1 MRLACLLFGPVLFAA
16 EVTRIWD
23 AAPHNAFTDLTY
35 FKGRFICAFREARRH
50 VSTDGKLRVLAS
62 KDGKKWQ
69 SLALLEDPKAD
80 LRDPKLTVTPKGEL
94 MLTSAAA
101 YRERDNQSPV
111 PHDSIAYFSKDGVQW
126 SAPVKIG
133 DPNFWLWRANWHK
146 DKAYMI
152 GYETMSRNG
161 VTRLYQSNDGRTFQ
175 TVVPALHTE
184 NYTNE
189 SSIQFLTD
197 GTAFCLLRRDGGTKT
212 ALWGTAKPPYTQWH
226 WTDLGVR
233 IGGPQ
238 FLRIPDG
245 RWIGVVRLHSPTEHT
260 AIVEISGTIK
270 ELEALPS
277 KGDSSYAG
285 MVWRKGELW
294 ISYYS
299 SHEGKASIYLA
310 RWKPK
315 A

>member
-189 SSIQFLTD
+189 SSIQFL
-197 GTAFCLLRRDGGTKT
+197 
-212 ALWGTAKPPYTQWH
+212 
-226 WTDLGVR
+226 
-233 IGGPQ
+233 
-238 FLRIPDG
+238 
-245 RWIGVVRLHSPTEHT
+245 
-260 AIVEISGTIK
+260 
-270 ELEALPS
+270 
-277 KGDSSYAG
+277 
-285 MVWRKGELW
+285 
-294 ISYYS
+294 
-299 SHEGKASIYLA
+299 
-310 RWKPK
+310 
-315 A
+315 